1 MFQIIQQNAILDES
15 QYSKNSMF
23 AINVDMGD
31 PQISNSR
38 NSIHICTHSIK
49 NLTRDRCKKS
59 ELVVWIVWTIEQSF
73 KAI

>member
-31 PQISNSR
+31 TQISNSR
-38 NSIHICTHSIK
+38 NSIRIRTHRIK
-49 NLTRDRCKKS
+49 DQTTVTNKKTQH
-59 ELVVWIVWTIEQSF
+59 LGILPY
-73 KAI
+73 

>member
-31 PQISNSR
+31 TQISNSR
-38 NSIHICTHSIK
+38 NSIHICT
-49 NLTRDRCKKS
+49 LTRDRCKKS
-59 ELVVWIVWTIEQSF
+59 ELVVWIVWTIEQGF